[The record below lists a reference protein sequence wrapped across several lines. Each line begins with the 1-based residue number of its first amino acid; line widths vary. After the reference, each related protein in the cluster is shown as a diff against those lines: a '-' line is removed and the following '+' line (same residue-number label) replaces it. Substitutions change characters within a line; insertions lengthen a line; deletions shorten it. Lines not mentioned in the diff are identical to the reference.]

1 MRYRYRYWIGM
12 IVTISFIVLGVVYF
26 HQSSSEKESEPKI
39 IKSVNELDIN
49 KIKVLGDEKKYILS
63 GADTVLVGGRYLFG
77 RSYKERELKDS
88 KSTNTEFISFS
99 YYDLDTQKS
108 STVNVLE
115 KVRKKNKKNEVIR
128 IGLPTF
134 GGPAYKDTIYIEV
147 LEAGKP
153 ISEVEKLYYNLGKE
167 DYYSPT
173 DSDKIPSTK
182 ELDVISLSMTNLS
195 DRISDIGYYYAT
207 DYRSI
212 TNSGNVKPDS
222 NINLFSIFPNI
233 EKGII
238 KGDEKLSM
246 RYDRMGNA
254 EVFDTLLHWFAPKG
268 EETLS
273 GVKIKADYSVDGQE
287 HEIHSYKEFKQYY
300 NGKGGELS
308 E

>member
-1 MRYRYRYWIGM
+1 M

-77 RSYKERELKDS
+77 RSYKERGVKDS

-115 KVRKKNKKNEVIR
+115 KVRKKNKKNDVIR

-153 ISEVEKLYYNLGKE
+153 ISEVEKLYYTLGKE
-167 DYYSPT
+167 EYYSPT
-173 DSDKIPSTK
+173 DLDKIPSTK

-212 TNSGNVKPDS
+212 TNSSNGKPDP

-254 EVFDTLLHWFAPKG
+254 EIFDTLLHWFAPKG
-268 EETLS
+268 EGTLS
-273 GVKIKADYSVDGQE
+273 GVKIKTDYSVDGQE
-287 HEIHSYKEFKQYY
+287 HEIHSYDELKNYY
-300 NGKGGELS
+300 NGKRGELS

>member
-1 MRYRYRYWIGM
+1 MRYRYWIGM

-26 HQSSSEKESEPKI
+26 YHQRSSEKESEPKI

-77 RSYKERELKDS
+77 RSYKERGVKDS
-88 KSTNTEFISFS
+88 KSINTEFISFS
-99 YYDLDTQKS
+99 YYDLDTQKG

-153 ISEVEKLYYNLGKE
+153 ISEVKKLYYNLGKE
-167 DYYSPT
+167 EYYSPT

-212 TNSGNVKPDS
+212 TNSSNVKPDS

-254 EVFDTLLHWFAPKG
+254 EIFDTLLHWFAPKG

-287 HEIHSYKEFKQYY
+287 HEIHSYDELKNYY
-300 NGKGGELS
+300 NGKRGELS

>member
-1 MRYRYRYWIGM
+1 MRYRYWIGM

-26 HQSSSEKESEPKI
+26 YHQRSSEKESEPKI
-39 IKSVNELDIN
+39 IKSVNELDIH

-77 RSYKERELKDS
+77 RSYKERGVKDS
-88 KSTNTEFISFS
+88 KSINTEFISFS
-99 YYDLDTQKS
+99 YYDLDTQKG

-153 ISEVEKLYYNLGKE
+153 ISEVKKLYYNLGKE
-167 DYYSPT
+167 EYYSPT

-212 TNSGNVKPDS
+212 TNSSNVKPDS

-254 EVFDTLLHWFAPKG
+254 EIFDTLLHWFAPKG

-287 HEIHSYKEFKQYY
+287 HEIHSYDELKNYY
-300 NGKGGELS
+300 NGKRGELS

>member
-1 MRYRYRYWIGM
+1 M

-77 RSYKERELKDS
+77 RSYKERKLKDS
-88 KSTNTEFISFS
+88 KSTNIEFISFS

-115 KVRKKNKKNEVIR
+115 KVRKKNKKNDVIR

-153 ISEVEKLYYNLGKE
+153 ISEAEKLYYNLGKE

-182 ELDVISLSMTNLS
+182 ELDLISLSMTNLS

-254 EVFDTLLHWFAPKG
+254 EIFDTLLHWFAPKG

-287 HEIHSYKEFKQYY
+287 HEIHSYDELKNYY
-300 NGKGGELS
+300 NGKRGELS

>member
-1 MRYRYRYWIGM
+1 MRYRYWIGL
-12 IVTISFIVLGVVYF
+12 IVTISFIVLGVVHFY
-26 HQSSSEKESEPKI
+26 HQRSSEKESEPKI

-49 KIKVLGDEKKYILS
+49 EIKVLGDEKKYILS

-99 YYDLDTQKS
+99 YYDLDTQKA

-153 ISEVEKLYYNLGKE
+153 ISEVKKLYYNLGKE
-167 DYYSPT
+167 EYYSPT

-212 TNSGNVKPDS
+212 TNSSNVKPDS

-238 KGDEKLSM
+238 NGDEKLSM
-246 RYDRMGNA
+246 RYDQMGNA

-273 GVKIKADYSVDGQE
+273 GVKIKADYSIDGQE
-287 HEIHSYKEFKQYY
+287 HEIHSYDELKNYY
-300 NGKGGELS
+300 NGKRGELS

>member
-1 MRYRYRYWIGM
+1 M
-12 IVTISFIVLGVVYF
+12 
-26 HQSSSEKESEPKI
+26 
-39 IKSVNELDIN
+39 
-49 KIKVLGDEKKYILS
+49 
-63 GADTVLVGGRYLFG
+63 
-77 RSYKERELKDS
+77 
-88 KSTNTEFISFS
+88 
-99 YYDLDTQKS
+99 
-108 STVNVLE
+108 LE
-115 KVRKKNKKNEVIR
+115 KVRKKNKKNDVIR

-167 DYYSPT
+167 EYYSPT
-173 DSDKIPSTK
+173 DLDKIPSTK

-212 TNSGNVKPDS
+212 TNSSNVKPDS

-254 EVFDTLLHWFAPKG
+254 EIFDTLLHWFAPKG
-268 EETLS
+268 EETLY

>member
-1 MRYRYRYWIGM
+1 M

-26 HQSSSEKESEPKI
+26 HQSSSEKEYEPKI

-77 RSYKERELKDS
+77 RSYKERKLKDS

-99 YYDLDTQKS
+99 YYDLDTQKG

-254 EVFDTLLHWFAPKG
+254 EIFDTLLHWFAPKG

-273 GVKIKADYSVDGQE
+273 GVKIKADYSLDGQE
-287 HEIHSYKEFKQYY
+287 HEIHSYDELKNYY
-300 NGKGGELS
+300 NGKRGELS

>member
-1 MRYRYRYWIGM
+1 MRYRYWIGM

-39 IKSVNELDIN
+39 IKSVNELDIK

-77 RSYKERELKDS
+77 RSYKERKLKDS

-99 YYDLDTQKS
+99 YYDLDTQKG

-115 KVRKKNKKNEVIR
+115 KVRKKNKKNK
-128 IGLPTF
+128 
-134 GGPAYKDTIYIEV
+134 KDTIYIEV

-173 DSDKIPSTK
+173 DSDRIPST
-182 ELDVISLSMTNLS
+182 EDLDNVTLSLTNLI
-195 DRISDIGYYYAT
+195 DCISERGYYYSAN
-207 DYRSI
+207 YRSI
-212 TNSGNVKPDS
+212 INSSNGKPDS

-287 HEIHSYKEFKQYY
+287 HEIHSYKDFKQYY

>member
-1 MRYRYRYWIGM
+1 MRYRYWIGM

-26 HQSSSEKESEPKI
+26 YHQRSSEKESEPKI

-77 RSYKERELKDS
+77 RSYKEIRLKDS

-99 YYDLDTQKS
+99 YYDLDTQKG

-115 KVRKKNKKNEVIR
+115 KVRKENKKNEVIR

-153 ISEVEKLYYNLGKE
+153 ISEVEKLYYNLGKG

-182 ELDVISLSMTNLS
+182 ELDIISLSMTNLS

-212 TNSGNVKPDS
+212 TSASNGKPDS
-222 NINLFSIFPNI
+222 NINLFSMFPNI

-238 KGDEKLSM
+238 NGDEKLSM
-246 RYDRMGNA
+246 RYDQMGNA

-268 EETLS
+268 QETLS

-287 HEIHSYKEFKQYY
+287 HEIHSYDELKNYY
-300 NGKGGELS
+300 NGKRGELS

>member
-1 MRYRYRYWIGM
+1 M

-77 RSYKERELKDS
+77 RIYKERGVKDS
-88 KSTNTEFISFS
+88 KSTNIEFISFS

-115 KVRKKNKKNEVIR
+115 KVRKKNKKNDVIR

-167 DYYSPT
+167 EYYSPT
-173 DSDKIPSTK
+173 DLDKIPSTK

-212 TNSGNVKPDS
+212 TNSSNGKPDP

-254 EVFDTLLHWFAPKG
+254 EIFDTLLHWFAPKG
-268 EETLS
+268 EGTLS

-287 HEIHSYKEFKQYY
+287 HEIHSYDELKNYY
-300 NGKGGELS
+300 NGKRGELS

>member
-1 MRYRYRYWIGM
+1 MRYRYWIGL
-12 IVTISFIVLGVVYF
+12 IVTISFIVLGVVHFY
-26 HQSSSEKESEPKI
+26 HQRSSEKESEPKI
-39 IKSVNELDIN
+39 IKSVNELAIN
-49 KIKVLGDEKKYILS
+49 EIKVLGDEKKYILS

-99 YYDLDTQKS
+99 YYDLDTQKA

-115 KVRKKNKKNEVIR
+115 KVRKKNKKNDVIR

-147 LEAGKP
+147 LEAGKT
-153 ISEVEKLYYNLGKE
+153 IYEVEKLYYNLGKE

-173 DSDKIPSTK
+173 DSDRIPSTK

-195 DRISDIGYYYAT
+195 DCISERGYYYSAN
-207 DYRSI
+207 YRSI
-212 TNSGNVKPDS
+212 TNSSNGKPDS

-273 GVKIKADYSVDGQE
+273 GVKIKADYSIDGQE
-287 HEIHSYKEFKQYY
+287 HEIHSYDELKNYY
-300 NGKGGELS
+300 NGKRGELS

>member
-1 MRYRYRYWIGM
+1 MRYRYWIGL
-12 IVTISFIVLGVVYF
+12 IVTISFIVLGVVHFY
-26 HQSSSEKESEPKI
+26 HQRSSEKESEPKI

-99 YYDLDTQKS
+99 YYDLDTQKA

-173 DSDKIPSTK
+173 DSDRIPSTK

-195 DRISDIGYYYAT
+195 DCISERGYYYSAN
-207 DYRSI
+207 YRSI
-212 TNSGNVKPDS
+212 TNSSNGKPDS

-273 GVKIKADYSVDGQE
+273 GVKIKADYSIDGQE
-287 HEIHSYKEFKQYY
+287 HEIHSYDELKNYY
-300 NGKGGELS
+300 NGKRGELS

>member
-1 MRYRYRYWIGM
+1 M

-77 RSYKERELKDS
+77 RSYKERGVKDS

-99 YYDLDTQKS
+99 YYDLETQKS

-115 KVRKKNKKNEVIR
+115 KVRKKKKKNDVIR

-167 DYYSPT
+167 EYYSPT
-173 DSDKIPSTK
+173 DLDKIPSTK

-212 TNSGNVKPDS
+212 TNSSNGKPDP

-254 EVFDTLLHWFAPKG
+254 EIFDTLLHWFAPKG
-268 EETLS
+268 EGTLS

-287 HEIHSYKEFKQYY
+287 HEIHSYDELKNYY
-300 NGKGGELS
+300 NGKRGELS

>member
-1 MRYRYRYWIGM
+1 MRYRYWIGM

-26 HQSSSEKESEPKI
+26 HRSSSDKESEPKI
-39 IKSVNELDIN
+39 IKSVNELDIK

-99 YYDLDTQKS
+99 YYDLDTQKA

-153 ISEVEKLYYNLGKE
+153 ISEVKKLYYNLGKE
-167 DYYSPT
+167 EYYSPT

-212 TNSGNVKPDS
+212 TNSSNVKPDS

-238 KGDEKLSM
+238 NGDEKLSM
-246 RYDRMGNA
+246 RYDRIGNA
-254 EVFDTLLHWFAPKG
+254 EIFDTLLHWFAPKG

-273 GVKIKADYSVDGQE
+273 GVKIKADYSIDGQE
-287 HEIHSYKEFKQYY
+287 HEIHSYDELKNYY
-300 NGKGGELS
+300 NGKRGELS

>member
-1 MRYRYRYWIGM
+1 M
-12 IVTISFIVLGVVYF
+12 
-26 HQSSSEKESEPKI
+26 
-39 IKSVNELDIN
+39 
-49 KIKVLGDEKKYILS
+49 
-63 GADTVLVGGRYLFG
+63 
-77 RSYKERELKDS
+77 KDS

-99 YYDLDTQKS
+99 YYDLDTQKG

-115 KVRKKNKKNEVIR
+115 KVRKKNKKNKKNEVIR
-128 IGLPTF
+128 IGLPSF

-173 DSDKIPSTK
+173 DSDRIPST
-182 ELDVISLSMTNLS
+182 EDLDNVTLSLTNLI
-195 DRISDIGYYYAT
+195 DCISERGYYYSAN
-207 DYRSI
+207 YRSI
-212 TNSGNVKPDS
+212 INSSNGKPDS

-287 HEIHSYKEFKQYY
+287 HEIHSYKDFKQYY

>member
-1 MRYRYRYWIGM
+1 M
-12 IVTISFIVLGVVYF
+12 
-26 HQSSSEKESEPKI
+26 
-39 IKSVNELDIN
+39 
-49 KIKVLGDEKKYILS
+49 LGDEKKYILS

-173 DSDKIPSTK
+173 DSDRIPST
-182 ELDVISLSMTNLS
+182 EDLDNVTLSLTNLI
-195 DRISDIGYYYAT
+195 DCISERGYYYSAN
-207 DYRSI
+207 YRSI
-212 TNSGNVKPDS
+212 INSSNGKPDS

-287 HEIHSYKEFKQYY
+287 HEIHSYDELKNYY
-300 NGKGGELS
+300 NGKRGELS

>member
-1 MRYRYRYWIGM
+1 M
-12 IVTISFIVLGVVYF
+12 
-26 HQSSSEKESEPKI
+26 
-39 IKSVNELDIN
+39 
-49 KIKVLGDEKKYILS
+49 
-63 GADTVLVGGRYLFG
+63 
-77 RSYKERELKDS
+77 
-88 KSTNTEFISFS
+88 
-99 YYDLDTQKS
+99 
-108 STVNVLE
+108 
-115 KVRKKNKKNEVIR
+115 
-128 IGLPTF
+128 
-134 GGPAYKDTIYIEV
+134 
-147 LEAGKP
+147 
-153 ISEVEKLYYNLGKE
+153 EKLYYNLGKG
-167 DYYSPT
+167 DYYNPT
-173 DSDKIPSTK
+173 DSDKIPST
-182 ELDVISLSMTNLS
+182 EDLDNVTLSLTNLIDCIS
-195 DRISDIGYYYAT
+195 DRGYYYSAN
-207 DYRSI
+207 YRSI
-212 TNSGNVKPDS
+212 INSSNGKPDS

>member
-1 MRYRYRYWIGM
+1 MRYRYWIGM

-77 RSYKERELKDS
+77 RSYKERKLKDS
-88 KSTNTEFISFS
+88 KSTNIEFISFS

-115 KVRKKNKKNEVIR
+115 KVRKKNKKNDVIR

-153 ISEVEKLYYNLGKE
+153 ISEAEKLYYNLGKE

-182 ELDVISLSMTNLS
+182 ELDLISLSMTNLS

-254 EVFDTLLHWFAPKG
+254 EIFDTLLHWFAPKG

-287 HEIHSYKEFKQYY
+287 HEIHSYDELKNYY
-300 NGKGGELS
+300 NGKRGELS

>member
-1 MRYRYRYWIGM
+1 M

-77 RSYKERELKDS
+77 RSYKERKLKDS
-88 KSTNTEFISFS
+88 KSSNTEFISFS
-99 YYDLDTQKS
+99 YYDLDTQKGA
-108 STVNVLE
+108 TVNVLE

-212 TNSGNVKPDS
+212 TNSSNVKPDS

-254 EVFDTLLHWFAPKG
+254 EIFDTLLHWFAPKG

-287 HEIHSYKEFKQYY
+287 HEIHSYDELKNYY
-300 NGKGGELS
+300 NGKRGELS

>member
-1 MRYRYRYWIGM
+1 MRYRYWIGM

-26 HQSSSEKESEPKI
+26 YHQRSSEKESEPKI

-77 RSYKERELKDS
+77 RSYKERGLKDS

-153 ISEVEKLYYNLGKE
+153 ISKVEKLYYNLGKE

-182 ELDVISLSMTNLS
+182 ELDIISLSMTNLS
-195 DRISDIGYYYAT
+195 DCISDIGYYYAT

-212 TNSGNVKPDS
+212 TNASNGKPDP

-238 KGDEKLSM
+238 NGDEKLSM
-246 RYDRMGNA
+246 RYDQMGNA

-273 GVKIKADYSVDGQE
+273 GVKIKADYSIDGQE
-287 HEIHSYKEFKQYY
+287 HEIHSYGELKNYY
-300 NGKGGELS
+300 NGKRGELS

>member
-1 MRYRYRYWIGM
+1 MRYRYWIGM

-26 HQSSSEKESEPKI
+26 HQSSSEKEYEPKI

-77 RSYKERELKDS
+77 RSYKERKLKDS

-99 YYDLDTQKS
+99 YYDLDTQKG

-115 KVRKKNKKNEVIR
+115 KVRKKNKKNEVTR

-254 EVFDTLLHWFAPKG
+254 EIFDTLLHWFAPKG

-287 HEIHSYKEFKQYY
+287 HEIHSYDELKNYY
-300 NGKGGELS
+300 NGKRGELS

>member
-1 MRYRYRYWIGM
+1 M
-12 IVTISFIVLGVVYF
+12 IVTTSFIVLGVVYF
-26 HQSSSEKESEPKI
+26 HRSSSDKESEPKI
-39 IKSVNELDIN
+39 IKSVNELDIK

-99 YYDLDTQKS
+99 YYDLDTQKA

-153 ISEVEKLYYNLGKE
+153 ISEVKKLYYNLGKE
-167 DYYSPT
+167 EYYSPT

-212 TNSGNVKPDS
+212 TNSSNVKPDS

-238 KGDEKLSM
+238 NGDEKLSM
-246 RYDRMGNA
+246 RYDRIGNA
-254 EVFDTLLHWFAPKG
+254 EIFDTLLHWFAPKG

-273 GVKIKADYSVDGQE
+273 GVKIKADYSIDGQE
-287 HEIHSYKEFKQYY
+287 HEIHSYDELKNYY
-300 NGKGGELS
+300 NGKRGELS

>member
-1 MRYRYRYWIGM
+1 MRYRYWIGM

-63 GADTVLVGGRYLFG
+63 GADTVLVGGRYIFG

-99 YYDLDTQKS
+99 YYDLDTQKG

-195 DRISDIGYYYAT
+195 DRIYDIGYYYAT

-212 TNSGNVKPDS
+212 TNSSNGKPDP

-254 EVFDTLLHWFAPKG
+254 EIFETLLHWFAPKG
-268 EETLS
+268 EGTLS

-287 HEIHSYKEFKQYY
+287 HEIHSYDELKNYY
-300 NGKGGELS
+300 NVKRGELS